1 MAVVRSGL
9 APGNAPGLY
18 ALSLARNLLVISRQ
32 ETTLTGNAMAQI
44 PFMSQISGGNTTS
57 TTTGEADLGLF
68 SLSAESLS
76 TGIPFDLALQELL
89 VSEHC
94 EEALQLFSLQMPID
108 TEAQPTANPM
118 LTQDGKLLP
127 LAPQLNGQSL
137 PQLSELP
144 QQPVASKSA
153 EVMPALTLTLP
164 QKVQTEVALPK
175 LTSLVTTDRPVE
187 MVSLISSDL
196 TGDRSMPELS
206 RTADSGNQFSL
217 NALSQSATSPVAG
230 RASII
235 LPLNTPVGQP
245 GWDQA
250 VGERIQWMVNQNIQQ
265 AEIKLTPPNLGPLE
279 IKISVQNDQTNV
291 TFIAAQA
298 PTREALESSIPRLRE
313 MFGEINLNLANVD
326 VGHQQAGEPGREG
339 AAEGRGSGGS
349 SDADSS
355 QSWSAD
361 SAGVQIRTGD
371 GLLDTYA

>member
-1 MAVVRSGL
+1 M
-9 APGNAPGLY
+9 
-18 ALSLARNLLVISRQ
+18 SLARNLLVICRQ

-44 PFMSQISGGNTTS
+44 PFMPQMTGGNTTS
-57 TTTGEADLGLF
+57 TKTGEADLGLI

-89 VSEHC
+89 ASEYS
-94 EEALQLFSLQMPID
+94 EEALQLFSLQMPMD
-108 TEAQPTANPM
+108 TEAQPMTNPM

-127 LAPQLNGQSL
+127 LTPQLNGQTL
-137 PQLSELP
+137 PQLSELS
-144 QQPVASKSA
+144 QQPLAAKSG
-153 EVMPALTLTLP
+153 ELTPVLTLTLP

-187 MVSLISSDL
+187 MMSLINTDKG
-196 TGDRSMPELS
+196 GDRALS
-206 RTADSGNQFSL
+206 EVSRPADSGNQFSL
-217 NALSQSATSPVAG
+217 NALNQSATSPLG
-230 RASII
+230 SRASIV

-279 IKISVQNDQTNV
+279 IKISLQNDQTNV

-339 AAEGRGSGGS
+339 AAESQGRGGS
-349 SDADSS
+349 SDTDSS
-355 QSWSAD
+355 QGWSAD
-361 SAGVQIRTGD
+361 SGSVQVRSGD

>member
-1 MAVVRSGL
+1 
-9 APGNAPGLY
+9 
-18 ALSLARNLLVISRQ
+18 
-32 ETTLTGNAMAQI
+32 MAQI
-44 PFMSQISGGNTTS
+44 PFMSQITGGNTTS

-76 TGIPFDLALQELL
+76 TGVPFDLALQELL
-89 VSEHC
+89 ASEHS

-108 TEAQPTANPM
+108 TETRPMTNPM

-127 LAPQLNGQSL
+127 LTPQLNGQAL
-137 PQLSELP
+137 PQLSEPSQLP
-144 QQPVASKSA
+144 MAAKRA
-153 EVMPALTLTLP
+153 ELMPALTLTLP
-164 QKVQTEVALPK
+164 QKVQTDAVMPK

-187 MVSLISSDL
+187 MMSLISADMA
-196 TGDRSMPELS
+196 GDRPQAEVS
-206 RTADSGNQFSL
+206 RTADTSSQFSL
-217 NALSQSATSPVAG
+217 NALSQSATSPVG
-230 RASII
+230 SRASIV

-339 AAEGRGSGGS
+339 AAESRGKGGS
-349 SDADSS
+349 SDPDSS
-355 QSWSAD
+355 QGWSAD
-361 SAGVQIRTGD
+361 AGGVQIRSGD

>member
-1 MAVVRSGL
+1 
-9 APGNAPGLY
+9 
-18 ALSLARNLLVISRQ
+18 
-32 ETTLTGNAMAQI
+32 
-44 PFMSQISGGNTTS
+44 MSQISGGNTTS

-89 VSEHC
+89 VSEHS

-144 QQPVASKSA
+144 QQQVASKSA

-196 TGDRSMPELS
+196 TGDRSMPEVS

-279 IKISVQNDQTNV
+279 I
-291 TFIAAQA
+291 
-298 PTREALESSIPRLRE
+298 
-313 MFGEINLNLANVD
+313 
-326 VGHQQAGEPGREG
+326 
-339 AAEGRGSGGS
+339 
-349 SDADSS
+349 
-355 QSWSAD
+355 
-361 SAGVQIRTGD
+361 
-371 GLLDTYA
+371 

>member
-1 MAVVRSGL
+1 
-9 APGNAPGLY
+9 
-18 ALSLARNLLVISRQ
+18 
-32 ETTLTGNAMAQI
+32 MAQI
-44 PFMSQISGGNTTS
+44 PFMSQITGGNTTS
-57 TTTGEADLGLF
+57 TKTGEADLGLF

-76 TGIPFDLALQELL
+76 TGNPFDLALQQLL
-89 VSEHC
+89 ASEHS
-94 EEALQLFSLQMPID
+94 EEAVQLFSLQMPID
-108 TEAQPTANPM
+108 TEAQPMINPM

-127 LAPQLNGQSL
+127 LTPQVNGQTL
-137 PQLSELP
+137 PQLSELSQLP
-144 QQPVASKSA
+144 MATQRGELTPT
-153 EVMPALTLTLP
+153 LTLTLP
-164 QKVQTEVALPK
+164 QNPQTEVALPT
-175 LTSLVTTDRPVE
+175 LTSLVNTNKPVE
-187 MVSLISSDL
+187 MMSLISADMV
-196 TGDRSMPELS
+196 GDRSQSEVS
-206 RTADSGNQFSL
+206 RTADSSSQFSL
-217 NALSQSATSPVAG
+217 NALSQSTTSAVG
-230 RASII
+230 SRASIV

-265 AEIKLTPPNLGPLE
+265 AEIKLTPPNLGPME

-339 AAEGRGSGGS
+339 AAESRGSDGS
-349 SDADSS
+349 SEADSS

-361 SAGVQIRTGD
+361 SGGVQIRTGD